1 MRDTMP
7 THTMQAVRYTTF
19 GERPE
24 LVEIERPEPGPGE
37 VLLRITASGLCHS
50 DEVVMS
56 FPEEGYPYPMPMTL
70 GHEPAGVV
78 EALGEGATGVEVGDA
93 VIVYGCWGCGVC
105 AMCASGREQLCL
117 RGMVSPGLGRDGAMA
132 EYMVVD
138 TARHLVPIGDLDP
151 VRAASLTDAA
161 LTPYEAIK
169 KVLPHLTGGSTA
181 VVIGAGGLGHVAIQL
196 LRQLTSAKV
205 IALDVGEEKLAFARE
220 MGAHET
226 VESNAD
232 AAARV
237 RELTDG
243 IGAEV
248 VLDFVGIDATGAT
261 AMAAVQVGAPWC
273 ASARAADPRRSGC
286 SPRRTTS
293 RCAPRCGARA
303 RRCSS
308 SSGWRSA
315 ARSASRRRRTR
326 SRRHCRRTPTST
338 TGRCAG
344 ARSSCRD
351 SRWRPR
357 HAAQHGGGCGPRI
370 RADR

>member
-1 MRDTMP
+1 
-7 THTMQAVRYTTF
+7 MQAVQYTTF
-19 GERPE
+19 GQRPE
-24 LVEIERPEPGPGE
+24 LVEVEKPVPGPGE

-70 GHEPAGVV
+70 GHEPAGIV
-78 EALGEGATGVEVGDA
+78 EALGEGATGVEVGDS

-117 RGMVSPGLGRDGAMA
+117 TGMVSPGLGVDGAMA
-132 EYMVVD
+132 EFMIVD

-196 LRQLTSAKV
+196 LRTLTSARV

-226 VESNAD
+226 LESNAD
-232 AAARV
+232 AAAGV
-237 RELTDG
+237 KALTGG
-243 IGAEV
+243 IGADV
-248 VLDFVGIDATGAT
+248 VFDFVGIDPTGAT
-261 AMAAVQVGAPWC
+261 AMAAVKV
-273 ASARAADPRRSGC
+273 
-286 SPRRTTS
+286 
-293 RCAPRCGARA
+293 
-303 RRCSS
+303 
-308 SSGWRSA
+308 
-315 ARSASRRRRTR
+315 
-326 SRRHCRRTPTST
+326 
-338 TGRCAG
+338 AG
-344 ARSSCRD
+344 AVVVIG
-351 SRWRPR
+351 
-357 HAAQHGGGCGPRI
+357 AGGGTAKVGLLAAPYDVEVRTSLWGTRASLLELVEMAHRGEIRIETKEYPISDALQAYADLHDGRI
-370 RADR
+370 RGRAVVVPGA

>member
-1 MRDTMP
+1 
-7 THTMQAVRYTTF
+7 MQAVQYTAF
-19 GERPE
+19 GERPR
-24 LVEIERPEPGPGE
+24 LVEVEKPAPGPGE

-56 FPEEGYPYPMPMTL
+56 FPEDVYPYPMPMTL

-78 EALGEGATGVEVGDA
+78 EALGEGATGVEVGDS

-105 AMCASGREQLCL
+105 AMCADGREQLCL

-132 EYMVVD
+132 EYMLVD

-196 LRQLTSAKV
+196 LRTLTSAKV

-226 VESNAD
+226 LESDAE
-232 AAARV
+232 AAARIK
-237 RELTDG
+237 ELTGG
-243 IGAEV
+243 IGADV
-248 VLDFVGIDATGAT
+248 VFDFVGIDATGAT
-261 AMAAVQVGAPWC
+261 AVGAVKVAGAVVVVGAGGGTAKVGLLAAPYDVEVRTSLWGTR
-273 ASARAADPRRSGC
+273 ASLLELVEMAHRGEIRIE
-286 SPRRTTS
+286 
-293 RCAPRCGARA
+293 
-303 RRCSS
+303 
-308 SSGWRSA
+308 
-315 ARSASRRRRTR
+315 TR
-326 SRRHCRRTPTST
+326 SYPLADALQAYADLHDGKVR
-338 TGRCAG
+338 GRAVVVPG
-344 ARSSCRD
+344 S
-351 SRWRPR
+351 
-357 HAAQHGGGCGPRI
+357 
-370 RADR
+370 